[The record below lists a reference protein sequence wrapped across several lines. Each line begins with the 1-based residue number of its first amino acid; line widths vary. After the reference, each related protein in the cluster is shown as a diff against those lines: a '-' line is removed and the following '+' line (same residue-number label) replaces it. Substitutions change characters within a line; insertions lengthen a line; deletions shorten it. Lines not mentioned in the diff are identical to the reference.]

1 MPNKQ
6 NKIYALVSN
15 KKQKGENIGSLAAI
29 IDEYIQGDMVTQN
42 LLKKFN
48 PEDTLVIEN
57 VVALGKNVNEIVNAL
72 NSIADYKI
80 NLCLAQENIS
90 FKADK
95 LPEIAD
101 SLLLAWRL
109 HQSLISLRSKTALQE
124 RKEQGI
130 KLGRP
135 YGSNPALKLDDHKDE
150 IKKLLLTGVS
160 KDDIAEQYNVC
171 RSTVY
176 NFVKKNPEL
185 FVLEAR

>member
-1 MPNKQ
+1 MSIKQ

-57 VVALGKNVNEIVNAL
+57 VCYLGKNINEIITAL
-72 NSIADYKI
+72 NTIANYKI

-95 LPEIAD
+95 LPNIAS
-101 SLLLAWRL
+101 SLLLAFRL
-109 HQSLISLRSKTALQE
+109 HQSLISLRSKSALNE
-124 RKEQGI
+124 KKAQGV

-135 YGSNPALKLDDHKDE
+135 YSSNPALKLDNHKED
-150 IKKLLLTGVS
+150 IRKMLSSGTS
-160 KDDIAEQYNVC
+160 KDDSAEKYYV
-171 RSTVY
+171 
-176 NFVKKNPEL
+176 
-185 FVLEAR
+185 

>member
-1 MPNKQ
+1 MKIQ
-6 NKIYALVSN
+6 KNKIYVLVDGSD
-15 KKQKGENIGSLAAI
+15 KGEAESLSDIYNFFGDEI
-29 IDEYIQGDMVTQN
+29 IRGKQVDKAVWDK
-42 LLKKFN
+42 LKAN
-48 PEDTLVIEN
+48 DVLVVEN
-57 VVALGKNVNEIVNAL
+57 VLSLGSSLSEILEALAVCAEHRVH
-72 NSIADYKI
+72 
-80 NLCLAQENIS
+80 LCLARENIS

-124 RKEQGI
+124 RKEQGV

-171 RSTVY
+171 RATVY

-185 FVLEAR
+185 LLRE